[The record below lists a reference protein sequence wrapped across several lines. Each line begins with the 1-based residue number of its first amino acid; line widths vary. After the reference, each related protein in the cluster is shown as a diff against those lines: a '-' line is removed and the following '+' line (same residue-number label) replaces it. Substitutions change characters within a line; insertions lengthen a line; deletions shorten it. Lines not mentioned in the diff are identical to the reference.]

1 MIDRPRDHRKHQLNG
16 RGELRILLGAA
27 PGVGKT
33 YAMLREGRRL
43 RDEGRDVVIGLLESH
58 GRADTEEQAG
68 DLEVVPRK
76 TIHHRTISLE
86 EMDVDAI
93 VNRKPEIVL
102 VDELAHTNAPGSH
115 FPKRYQDV
123 EVLRDHGIDVL
134 TTLNIQHISELQDL
148 VAGIT
153 GVEVRETVP
162 DQILEDATDIQL
174 VDLPVE
180 VLIRRLEQ
188 GKIYP
193 TERADKALTSFFRAG
208 NLTALRELALR
219 RTAEGV
225 DERLADLMSPGLNQL
240 SVASERIMVLVD
252 LHRHWGDV
260 LRSAWR
266 LASGLHGELI
276 ALVLAPDGNVDLIPD
291 TDRDAM
297 TRQLQVV
304 EDLGARTL
312 VISDRSGDSDD
323 RIAAIVKTIREER
336 ITVCILGVQ
345 LEKRRGWFGGS
356 QLTGLD
362 VAQTILMQTDGVDVH
377 LVSMTD
383 RPREPFD
390 RGRVVP

>member
-1 MIDRPRDHRKHQLNG
+1 MIEQPGDQQRHTASHRRG

-43 RDEGRDVVIGLLESH
+43 RDEGRDVVIGLIETH
-58 GRADTEEQAG
+58 GRAETEEQVA

-76 TIHHRTISLE
+76 PVQYRSISLE

-93 VNRKPEIVL
+93 VDRKPEIVL
-102 VDELAHTNAPGSH
+102 VDELAHTNAPGSR
-115 FPKRYQDV
+115 FAKRYEDV

-162 DQILEDATDIQL
+162 DQILDDATDIQL

-188 GKIYP
+188 GKVYP
-193 TERADKALTSFFRAG
+193 AERANKALTSFFRTG

-225 DERLADLMSPGLNQL
+225 DDRLADLMSPGLNQL

-252 LHRHWGDV
+252 LHPHWADV

-266 LASGLHGELI
+266 LASGMHGELV
-276 ALVLAPDGNVDLIPD
+276 ALVLAPEGKVDAVPD
-291 TDRDAM
+291 TEREAM
-297 TRQLQVV
+297 MRQLRLV

-312 VISDRSGDSDD
+312 IASDRSGDSGD
-323 RIAAIVKTIREER
+323 RLAVIVKTIREER
-336 ITVCILGVQ
+336 ITVCVLGLQ
-345 LEKRRGWFGGS
+345 AEKRHGLFGRR
-356 QLTGLD
+356 QLAGLD
-362 VAQTILMQTDGVDVH
+362 VAQAVLMQTDGVDIH
-377 LVSMTD
+377 LVRMID
-383 RPREPFD
+383 RT
-390 RGRVVP
+390 